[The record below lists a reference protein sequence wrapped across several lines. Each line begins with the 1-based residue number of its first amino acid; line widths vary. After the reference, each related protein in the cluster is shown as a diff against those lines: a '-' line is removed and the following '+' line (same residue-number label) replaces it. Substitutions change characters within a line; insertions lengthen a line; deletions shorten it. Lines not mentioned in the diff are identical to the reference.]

1 MKLDPS
7 FLERFTSSAVD
18 AGLAD
23 VVFDTVTTPIGEL
36 LVARSTSGLCR
47 VAFDDEPHDDVL
59 ARLARSI
66 GPRVLVS
73 HRETETIREELAAYF
88 EGDPVTFDIPVDFSL
103 ISSDF
108 QRQVLETLL
117 ARVPRG
123 ETTTY
128 GDLAEATGHPRASRA
143 TGTALGRNPI
153 PVVVPCH
160 RVLPGSGAL
169 GNYGGGPWRKEYLL
183 RLEGVT
189 TEG

>member
-7 FLERFTSSAVD
+7 FLERLASSAVD
-18 AGLAD
+18 EGLAD
-23 VVFDTVTTPIGEL
+23 VVFDTVATPIGDL
-36 LVARSTSGLCR
+36 LVAQSTSGLCK
-47 VAFDDEPHDDVL
+47 VAFDDEPQDEVL

-73 HRETETIREELAAYF
+73 HRETEATRESLAAYF
-88 EGDPVTFDIPVDFSL
+88 EGDPVTFDMQVDFSL
-103 ISSDF
+103 ISSEF
-108 QRQVLETLL
+108 QRKVLEAL
-117 ARVPRG
+117 ADVPRG

-128 GDLAEATGHPRASRA
+128 GHLADAIGHPRASRA

-153 PVVVPCH
+153 PIVVPCH
-160 RVLPGSGAL
+160 RVLPGSGSL

-189 TEG
+189 PKT